1 MNWINY
7 DNSLIENHRHLK
19 ASLIYIHIHAKRLG
33 NEIQKENEKKHKKK
47 HTHTHRDGNST
58 IREEMQA
65 EKKLDNNHKKKKRKK
80 VEGINF
86 NSKETV
92 P

>member
-1 MNWINY
+1 
-7 DNSLIENHRHLK
+7 
-19 ASLIYIHIHAKRLG
+19 
-33 NEIQKENEKKHKKK
+33 
-47 HTHTHRDGNST
+47 
-58 IREEMQA
+58 MQA
-65 EKKLDNNHKKKKRKK
+65 EKKLDNNHKKKKKRKK